1 MESLGFLDAPFDSSA
16 TKPSPHPTTVITTR
30 TGRRTGSHVQDLWD
44 NTEIHAPAL
53 VDWAPR
59 ETSRGLDKRN
69 FRWSVFVVFLL
80 MITGASAFAYWLYQR
95 PAELASNAVAV
106 VISDATELSE
116 TLDPVAL
123 IAVHLGEDDL
133 PAGYTDDLL
142 AADAAARSLFT
153 ASAEL
158 VSGDDGRRALAA
170 DAAGAALDATR
181 RIENAIAFRMV
192 LEPALVLP
200 QLETD
205 PDLVDLATAV
215 QEFGIWRAQLDEL
228 SAGLPHGVDSELLS
242 SFDSFRASLAITQ
255 ASYVDGLR
263 TGDGTATTV
272 VEQTETE
279 LAALRAQISDSFR
292 AVSNEISVLIS
303 DTQTQLDSLGAR

>member
-16 TKPSPHPTTVITTR
+16 TKPGPQPTTVITTR
-30 TGRRTGSHVQDLWD
+30 PGRRTGNHVQDLWD

-53 VDWAPR
+53 IDWAPQ
-59 ETSRGLDKRN
+59 ETSRGLNKRN

-80 MITGASAFAYWLYQR
+80 MIAGASAFAYWLYQR
-95 PAELASNAVAV
+95 PAELASNATAAV
-106 VISDATELSE
+106 VSDATALSK
-116 TLDPVAL
+116 TLEPVAA
-123 IAVHLGEDDL
+123 IAVQLGEDDL
-133 PAGYTDDLL
+133 PAGYADDLL

-170 DAAGAALDATR
+170 DAAGAALDVTR

-205 PDLVDLATAV
+205 PDLADLATAV

-228 SAGLPHGVDSELLS
+228 SAGLPEGVDSELLS

-255 ASYVDGLR
+255 TSYVDGLR
-263 TGDGTATTV
+263 TGDGTAKTV
-272 VEQTETE
+272 VEKIETQ

-292 AVSNEISVLIS
+292 ALSNEIGVLIS
-303 DTQTQLDSLGAR
+303 DAQTQLTLLIR